1 MLDEPSEPNIV
12 ENDPPAIDTLG
23 TKNKN
28 KAVIKLFI
36 KYQLL
41 KRLKMLEF
49 RVYLIIIR
57 I

>member
-1 MLDEPSEPNIV
+1 
-12 ENDPPAIDTLG
+12 IDTLG
-23 TKNKN
+23 AKNKN

-41 KRLKMLEF
+41 KRLKTLEF
-49 RVYLIIIR
+49 RIYLIIIR

>member
-28 KAVIKLFI
+28 KAAIKLFI

-41 KRLKMLEF
+41 KRLKTLEF